1 MAEFFDIDVAALLPQ
16 KTKKI
21 PDQLSL
27 AGNPVIVALASF
39 SANTPVALRPPA
51 ARLDDR
57 RQSGRRR
64 ITARDRAQIVALYE
78 QGKSTRYVAD
88 EVGVSKATV
97 LTVLKRANVPMRP
110 VGAHY

>member
-1 MAEFFDIDVAALLPQ
+1 MG
-16 KTKKI
+16 
-21 PDQLSL
+21 SHL
-27 AGNPVIVALASF
+27 APKAKVQVNHGLTWTFLVALASF

-64 ITARDRAQIVALYE
+64 ITARDRAQIVELYE